1 MSRQF
6 TMEVGN
12 YKVVNTRHLTRKKK
26 TIKPTVLS
34 SLFLRL
40 AFSFPAKE
48 KESYFT
54 ESISLISF
62 FSRQPEW
69 PSLLHFPAYPLEHV
83 LRSKDKKRS
92 SDRVTMVTN
101 SLPWIPKIQL
111 VCQSCELNGLFS
123 FLVNPSTWLPPFQP
137 GNHSHVRKSVVGFPA
152 GI

>member
-12 YKVVNTRHLTRKKK
+12 YKVVNTRHFTRKKK
-26 TIKPTVLS
+26 TIKPTVLF

-48 KESYFT
+48 KESYFTINT

-83 LRSKDKKRS
+83 LRSKDKKGARIE
-92 SDRVTMVTN
+92 
-101 SLPWIPKIQL
+101 LPWWQTRYHGYQKFNWSVSLASWMAFSLSLSTPQHNFLSSNRVIIPM
-111 VCQSCELNGLFS
+111 
-123 FLVNPSTWLPPFQP
+123 
-137 GNHSHVRKSVVGFPA
+137 
-152 GI
+152 

>member
-48 KESYFT
+48 KESYFTINT

-111 VCQSCELNGLFS
+111 VSQSCELNGLFS
-123 FLVNPSTWLPPFQP
+123 FLVNPST
-137 GNHSHVRKSVVGFPA
+137 
-152 GI
+152 